1 VFRAPAPTRSTRLL
15 SKLRYHAYTAAS
27 ARGSVAARSTRD
39 SMTLSEKPTV
49 FVVDDDAG
57 VRASIQGLL
66 KSAGLTSE
74 AFVTAEDFLR
84 AKRFD
89 GPSCLILDV
98 SLPGINGLDFQEQLG
113 KSGLRIPIVFLTA
126 HGDIPMTVRAMK
138 SGAAEFLTKPFDDV
152 ALLNAI
158 QQALARDRIIRQ
170 QDKELD
176 ALRKV
181 YEMLTPRER
190 QVMSLVVTGMLN
202 KQIASD
208 LGTSEITIKV
218 HRGQV
223 MHKMKAESLAELVR
237 MAEKLELFRKT

>member
-1 VFRAPAPTRSTRLL
+1 
-15 SKLRYHAYTAAS
+15 
-27 ARGSVAARSTRD
+27 
-39 SMTLSEKPTV
+39 MILSEKPTV
-49 FVVDDDAG
+49 FVVDDDAD

-66 KSAGLTSE
+66 KSAGLNSQ

-98 SLPGINGLDFQEQLG
+98 SLPGINGLDFQEQLR

-158 QQALARDRIIRQ
+158 QQALTRDRIFRQ

-176 ALRKV
+176 ALRKR
-181 YEMLTPRER
+181 YEILTPRER

-223 MHKMKAESLAELVR
+223 MHKMNAESLAALVR